1 MTLEPP
7 ASDFA
12 IRFVDQIPVI
22 TIPRRLTVLEAIR
35 FKEVSCH
42 LLETDLTSAWLIL
55 DFSLTQFMD
64 SSGIGSLVQILRV
77 AKSKNIQLVLLKVNP
92 NVMSVLSMT
101 GLDRVF
107 TLQNSL
113 DPLFSTTLPPHQPDA
128 NSAKIIAGTGTGGL
142 QPPKTHP
149 SIRSGLK
156 RAVDIVGA
164 LVGLSITGLIFIPI
178 AIAIKLDSKGPI
190 FFAQTRC
197 GWLGKTFKMLKF
209 RSMCRNAEALKSQV
223 PNEVE
228 GAIFKNKN
236 DPRITKVGKFLRQT
250 SLDELPQFWNVL
262 EGEMSLVGTRPP
274 TPEEVDSYEVPA
286 WQRLDVKPGMTG
298 EWQVNGRSKIQNFE
312 DVIKLDLRYQENWSH
327 WYDLQLILKTIF
339 ILFHKNS
346 GAV

>member
-1 MTLEPP
+1 MTSEPP
-7 ASDFA
+7 ASDFS
-12 IRFVDQIPVI
+12 IRFIDQIPII
-22 TIPRRLTVLEAIR
+22 TIPQRLTVLEAIR

-42 LLETDLTSAWLIL
+42 LLETGLTSAWLTL

-113 DPLFSTTLPPHQPDA
+113 DPLLSTTVTPDQA
-128 NSAKIIAGTGTGGL
+128 DVNSAKIIASTSSL

-156 RAVDIVGA
+156 RTLDIVGA
-164 LVGLSITGLIFIPI
+164 LVGLSITGLVFIPI

-197 GWLGKTFKMLKF
+197 GWLGKPFKMLKF
-209 RSMCRNAEALKSQV
+209 RSMCRNAEVLKSQV

-236 DPRITKVGKFLRQT
+236 DPRITKVGKFLRRN

-262 EGEMSLVGTRPP
+262 KGEMSLVGTRPP

-286 WQRLDVKPGMTG
+286 WRRLDVKPGMTG
-298 EWQVNGRSKIQNFE
+298 EWQVNGRSTIQSFE